1 MKASQAF
8 RRIRPDVRQQGS
20 GQAVAVIGA
29 VYSEVTVA

>member
-8 RRIRPDVRQQGS
+8 RRIRPDVRQGS